1 MKKLNLLGVAL
12 LSATLLTA
20 CGNNNSGN
28 SSSNNSS
35 SSQTASNISIKK
47 GTVKTPE
54 GTIKIT
60 GLETYEAQDPAVTG
74 TIRNVVVK
82 YTFKNE
88 SKKAVKP
95 DDVFNDYLS
104 ISEMTSKQEKDLQ
117 TSAGIA
123 VNKTPYDALM
133 SDANDKLLPGKSID
147 AAIPAGISKG
157 HSQKFKIAAH
167 DKEHNKDYGSSTF
180 TAKVKKSDDFSTKKD
195 DTSTAHTINQ
205 TGNYAGYSITVN
217 SFSKDSSKNLLIANV
232 TLKNSTGKTQ
242 NPYIDSFHLY
252 NSQNQEIHSDVD
264 SSVPDL
270 FKDKLY
276 DIKNDSSITGNIIWE
291 AGSSPDNKYIF
302 KFKPILT
309 QSKTINFDL
318 TLN

>member
-1 MKKLNLLGVAL
+1 MKKLSLIGVAL

-35 SSQTASNISIKK
+35 STQTASNISIKK

-60 GLETYEAQDPAVTG
+60 GLETYEAQDPAVVG
-74 TIRNVVVK
+74 TVRNVVVK

-104 ISEMTSKQEKDLQ
+104 ISEVSSKQEKDLQ

-147 AAIPAGISKG
+147 AAIPAGISKS
-157 HSQKFKIAAH
+157 HSQKFKVTAH
-167 DKEHNKDYGSSTF
+167 DKERNKDYGSSIF
-180 TAKVKKSDDFSTKKD
+180 TAKIKRSGDFATKKD
-195 DTSTAHTINQ
+195 DSSTTHTINQ

-217 SFSKDSSKNLLIANV
+217 SFSKDSSKNLLIANI
-232 TLKNSTGKTQ
+232 TLKNSTGETQ
-242 NPYIDSFHLY
+242 EPLIDSFHLY
-252 NSQNQEIHSDVD
+252 DSQNREIHSDYD

-270 FKDKLY
+270 LRGKL
-276 DIKNDSSITGNIIWE
+276 DNIKNNSSVTGNVIWGPS
-291 AGSSPDNKYIF
+291 ASDSKYMF
-302 KFKPILT
+302 KFKPLLT
-309 QSKTINFDL
+309 KNKTINFDL